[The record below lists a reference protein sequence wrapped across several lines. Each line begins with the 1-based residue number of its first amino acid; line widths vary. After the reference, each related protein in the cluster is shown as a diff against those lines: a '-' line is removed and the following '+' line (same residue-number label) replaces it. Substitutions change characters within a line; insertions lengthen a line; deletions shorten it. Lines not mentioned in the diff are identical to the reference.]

1 MHRQPW
7 RRNTVASVEYD
18 EARACLKGVNSTG
31 PDKFSS
37 RRNNLVLD
45 DPIRTNPALTYDH
58 SQNVDQVRR
67 HLYTGEGYYNLGK
80 YSEADAEFKKIL
92 QIDPYNKAARRWL
105 ERIAATKSDYY
116 RAAYD
121 QTRAEL
127 LMEVDKAWETT
138 VPPELPDFGP
148 GGGSSLRTTGVE
160 YIQQKLN
167 NIMIPKVDFED
178 FTVNECLET
187 LRLRAREFDF
197 EQDPDKMGVNF
208 LIRDPSSQAGGSG
221 EPEGDG

>member
-1 MHRQPW
+1 M
-7 RRNTVASVEYD
+7 
-18 EARACLKGVNSTG
+18 
-31 PDKFSS
+31 
-37 RRNNLVLD
+37 
-45 DPIRTNPALTYDH
+45 
-58 SQNVDQVRR
+58 
-67 HLYTGEGYYNLGK
+67 
-80 YSEADAEFKKIL
+80 SEADAEFKKIL

-148 GGGSSLRTTGVE
+148 GGGSSLRTSGVE

-167 NIMIPKVDFED
+167 KIMIPKVDFED
-178 FTVNECLET
+178 VTVKECLET

-197 EQDPDKMGVNF
+197 EQDERQEGSTSSYEILHRKLVALVSLKETLISAQSGDAESGSSIGAEVDELF
-208 LIRDPSSQAGGSG
+208 LDHRPAWRGA
-221 EPEGDG
+221 